1 MPSERFLK
9 LKEDKKGRILE
20 ASLNEFTA
28 EGYNDASINQI
39 IKGADIS
46 RGSFYTYFEDKRDLF
61 EFIFDKL
68 KRSAFEEVKR
78 FVIDNDGDI
87 FIASKQ
93 MMEKAFAF
101 NLPSNDQMMRL
112 YDKLI
117 SDFNIIEH
125 LNGLK
130 SSDKTTVG
138 ILLKMFDE
146 LYEIIGEDIKQHVT
160 LNEFYAIADML
171 ITVSIRSLVLAKKIP
186 KYKDEIKEKLFYE
199 YDIMERGVRN
209 L

>member
-125 LNGLK
+125 LNGLT